1 MVIDLT
7 CKKMISSVIN
17 QPVVAIAELNVL
29 AKIRKY
35 KFFYE
40 GQHFISMP
48 WRCMAYLSVI

>member
-1 MVIDLT
+1 
-7 CKKMISSVIN
+7 MISSVIN